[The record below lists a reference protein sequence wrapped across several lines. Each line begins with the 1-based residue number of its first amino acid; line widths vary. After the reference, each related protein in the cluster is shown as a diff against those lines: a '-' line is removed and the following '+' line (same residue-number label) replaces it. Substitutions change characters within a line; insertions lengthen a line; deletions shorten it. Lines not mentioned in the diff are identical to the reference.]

1 MGARAPAVTARF
13 SMSLNPTS
21 VVVPESSEYVL
32 PTRPRPAGEV
42 VVVANHRDVGASLRR
57 GSEVA
62 RQLGERFLAMAES
75 QQLLAA
81 ELRERL
87 ERLDGAI
94 AEASRAQLK
103 GAVRDVLAV
112 LEWSD
117 AVNTE
122 LLREGRLAAEGK
134 ESIDVAEL
142 CTAVAGERQTS
153 EQPIHVGGQC
163 NAWWGSAPLL
173 AEALGLAIDLVG
185 ERSLGVGARS
195 VEVADAPG
203 QVRITVGASGETADR
218 VDPAT
223 IERFR
228 RTAAELGASI
238 APDATGLGGAGIVLQ
253 LPA

>member
-1 MGARAPAVTARF
+1 
-13 SMSLNPTS
+13 MSLNPTS

-42 VVVANHRDVGASLRR
+42 VVVADHRDVGASLRR

-75 QQLLAA
+75 HELLAA
-81 ELRERL
+81 ELRARL
-87 ERLDGAI
+87 ESLDGAI
-94 AEASRAQLK
+94 TEASRAQLK

-117 AVNTE
+117 AVNAD
-122 LLREGRLAAEGK
+122 LVREGRLAAEGK
-134 ESIDVAEL
+134 EAIDVTDL
-142 CTAVAGERQTS
+142 CTAVASEHQTP
-153 EQPIHVGGQC
+153 EQPIHIGGQC
-163 NAWWGSAPLL
+163 LPWWGSAPLL

-185 ERSLGVGARS
+185 ERSQGVGARS
-195 VEVADAPG
+195 VEVANEVG
-203 QVRITVGASGETADR
+203 QVLITIRASGEPADR

-228 RTAAELGASI
+228 RAAAELGASVS
-238 APDATGLGGAGIVLQ
+238 PDATGLGGTGIVLQ
-253 LPA
+253 LPV